1 MLEIAEVGRSLSERT
16 YRRDLPALREALLS
30 AQYDLSRVARGP
42 LVVLC
47 AGVEGGGRSE
57 TANHLTAW
65 MDPRHIRTVSFGART
80 PEERAHPLGWRYWR
94 ALPPRGSIGIFMNA
108 WYRDAARYHGTATA
122 DHARFAHVL
131 TTIRRHEWMLAAEG
145 VMLLK
150 LWIHLSPAA
159 AAQRLDELAHE
170 KNRLESIRHAR
181 KHIESY
187 FARRAIWE
195 EMLRETSTAEAPW
208 HIVEGS
214 DARYRN
220 LTTGRLVLAALAAAG
235 TATHAA
241 PAGRQRSAPAPA
253 KPDDTA
259 LIRTMDLS
267 LKLTKAQ
274 YDDALPAWQQRL
286 AKATRRKRFRDHSLV
301 LAFEG
306 VDAAGKGGA
315 IRRVTGA
322 LDARQYVIVPVAAP
336 SDEERRYPYLW
347 RFWRRVPALGG
358 ITLFDRSWYGR
369 VLVERV
375 ERLCSE
381 SDWRRAYEEINQFEE
396 NLATGGAVI
405 CKFWLQ
411 ISKAEQ
417 LQRFR
422 DRQKTAFKQFKIT
435 PDDWRNRKHWDDY
448 EVAVNEMVER
458 TSSEVAPWTL
468 VEAEDKRHAR
478 VKIVQTIVERLEY
491 ALG

>member
-1 MLEIAEVGRSLSERT
+1 M
-16 YRRDLPALREALLS
+16 
-30 AQYDLSRVARGP
+30 
-42 LVVLC
+42 
-47 AGVEGGGRSE
+47 
-57 TANHLTAW
+57 
-65 MDPRHIRTVSFGART
+65 FART
-80 PEERAHPLGWRYWR
+80 
-94 ALPPRGSIGIFMNA
+94 SI
-108 WYRDAARYHGTATA
+108 
-122 DHARFAHVL
+122 
-131 TTIRRHEWMLAAEG
+131 
-145 VMLLK
+145 
-150 LWIHLSPAA
+150 P
-159 AAQRLDELAHE
+159 
-170 KNRLESIRHAR
+170 
-181 KHIESY
+181 
-187 FARRAIWE
+187 
-195 EMLRETSTAEAPW
+195 EAPW

-220 LTTGRLVLAALAAAG
+220 LTTGRLVLAALAHANADRKAPVAG
-235 TATHAA
+235 KRRPT
-241 PAGRQRSAPAPA
+241 PAAPA
-253 KPDDTA
+253 KPADTA

-274 YDDALPAWQQRL
+274 YDDELPAWQQRL

-336 SDEERRYPYLW
+336 SDEERLYPYLW

-375 ERLCSE
+375 EGLCSE
-381 SDWRRAYEEINQFEE
+381 SDWRRAYQEINQFEE

-417 LQRFR
+417 LLRFR
-422 DRQKTAFKQFKIT
+422 ARQKTAFKQFKIT
-435 PDDWRNRKHWDDY
+435 PDDWRNRKRWDDY

-478 VKIVQTIVERLEY
+478 VKIVQTIVERLEH